1 MINHIVILKIATD
14 INDTE
19 IQKVFNALAKLVDV
33 IPGLMSFSGGENN
46 SPECINRGYSHAF
59 HMTFKDAN
67 ARDAYLPHPEHERV
81 KKMIGN
87 ILDKGDDPVLV
98 IDY

>member
-33 IPGLMSFSGGENN
+33 IPGLISFSGGENN
-46 SPECINRGYSHAF
+46 SPEGINRGYSHAF
-59 HMTFKDAN
+59 HMIFKDAN
-67 ARDAYLPHPEHERV
+67 ARDDYLPHPEHERV
-81 KKMIGN
+81 KEMIGN
-87 ILDKGDDPVLV
+87 ILDKCDAPVLV

>member
-1 MINHIVILKIATD
+1 MINHMVILKIRTD
-14 INDTE
+14 ISDTE
-19 IQKVFNALAKLVDV
+19 IKRVFNALAKLVNV

-46 SPECINRGYSHAF
+46 SPEGINRGYSHAF
-59 HMTFKDAN
+59 HMTFKDTN

>member
-1 MINHIVILKIATD
+1 MINHIVILKIRTD
-14 INDTE
+14 ISETE
-19 IQKVFNALAKLVDV
+19 IQKVFNALAKLVEV

-46 SPECINRGYSHAF
+46 SPEGINRGYSHAF
-59 HMTFKDAN
+59 HMIFKDAD

-81 KKMIGN
+81 KEMIGN
-87 ILDKGDDPVLV
+87 ILDKCDDPVLV